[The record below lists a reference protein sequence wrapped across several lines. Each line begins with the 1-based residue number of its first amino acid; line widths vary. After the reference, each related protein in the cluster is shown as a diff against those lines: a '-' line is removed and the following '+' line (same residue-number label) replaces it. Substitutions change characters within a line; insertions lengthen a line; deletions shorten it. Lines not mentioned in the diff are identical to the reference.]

1 MAHQCFTGDTQ
12 FHDNAHL
19 NRYTKVGVFPDV
31 ADGHRVTYQ
40 GACFI
45 CGAPITVHKVWHCT
59 PDNIPDMIRDRFLC
73 GEHG

>member
-1 MAHQCFTGDTQ
+1 MEPKCFATSTQ

-19 NRYTKVGVFPDV
+19 NRYRKVGVHPDG
-31 ADGHRVTYQ
+31 ADGHRVTYE

-45 CGAPITVHKVWHCT
+45 CGAPITVHKLWQCT